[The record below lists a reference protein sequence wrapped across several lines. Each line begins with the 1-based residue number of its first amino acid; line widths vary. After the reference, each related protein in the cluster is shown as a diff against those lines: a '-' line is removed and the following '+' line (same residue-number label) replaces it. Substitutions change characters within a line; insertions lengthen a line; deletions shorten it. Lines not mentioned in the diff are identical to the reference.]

1 MKSYDSRVYSI
12 NDFLHWN
19 NHNQLELNPIFQR
32 RSVWNESAKSYLIDT
47 ILRGKPIPKVF
58 IRQKLNVS
66 TKETMRDVVDG
77 QQRLRTILSYL
88 EDGFF
93 VSPRQNQEN
102 GGKYFSQLS
111 EENQQ
116 TILTYEISVDLLI
129 NMPDDEILDIFSRL
143 NSYSVI
149 LNDQEKINA
158 NHFGAFK
165 ILADNIGRKYASYWN
180 NQNILT
186 HRQILRM
193 QEVNLV
199 ADLLIAMLEGIK
211 AKKQIRKYYGMY
223 ENEFEGDS
231 SELMQQFDEV
241 MSTIRKIFPDGLAN
255 TEFVRIHLFYS
266 LFTTVTHCLFGLPNC
281 EVNPSPLNS
290 VTQQEV
296 VRNKLDRIAEIFNI
310 ERQNLNKAEQ
320 QFLEDSRRATTD
332 EAVRERRLK
341 FLINL
346 IS

>member
-32 RSVWNESAKSYLIDT
+32 RPVWSESAKSYLIDT

-58 IRQKLNVS
+58 IRQKLNVT

-88 EDGFF
+88 DDGFV

-102 GGKYFSQLS
+102 GGRYFSQLS
-111 EENQQ
+111 EEDQQ
-116 TILTYEISVDLLI
+116 MILTYEISVDLLI

-158 NHFGAFK
+158 NHFGPFK
-165 ILADNIGRKYASYWN
+165 ILADNIGRKYASYWK

-186 HRQILRM
+186 YRQILRM
-193 QEVNLV
+193 QEVTLV

-211 AKKQIRKYYGMY
+211 AKKQIRRYYGTY
-223 ENEFEGDS
+223 EKEFKGDS
-231 SELMQQFDEV
+231 SELMQQFDEI
-241 MSTIRKIFPDGLAN
+241 MSTIGKIFSDGLTN
-255 TEFVRIHLFYS
+255 SEFVRIQLFYS
-266 LFTTVTHCLFGLPNC
+266 LFTTVAHCLFGLPNC
-281 EVNPSPLNS
+281 EANSIPLNS
-290 VTQQEV
+290 TAQQEV
-296 VRNKLDRIAEIFNI
+296 VRNKLDRVVEIFNF
-310 ERQNLNKAEQ
+310 ERQNLDEAEQ

-341 FLINL
+341 FLLNL

>member
-1 MKSYDSRVYSI
+1 
-12 NDFLHWN
+12 
-19 NHNQLELNPIFQR
+19 
-32 RSVWNESAKSYLIDT
+32 
-47 ILRGKPIPKVF
+47 
-58 IRQKLNVS
+58 
-66 TKETMRDVVDG
+66 MRDVVDG

-116 TILTYEISVDLLI
+116 MILTYEISVDLLI

-199 ADLLIAMLEGIK
+199 ADLLIAMLKGIK

-231 SELMQQFDEV
+231 AELMQQFDEV
-241 MSTIRKIFPDGLAN
+241 MLTIRKIFPDGLAN

-281 EVNPSPLNS
+281 EVDQIPLNS

-296 VRNKLDRIAEIFNI
+296 VRNKLDRIVEIFNI
-310 ERQNLNKAEQ
+310 ERQNLDKAEQ